1 MARRHSSVPHRSGA
15 RDLDY
20 QRRHV
25 AVEAARLISE
35 QGIRDYQMAKRKAA
49 ERLGIALDAALPKN
63 SEIEDALR
71 EHQRLFAGEEHPRV
85 LRNLREAA
93 REALQFFAAFDAR
106 LVGAVLDGSADRHS
120 SVCLHLFSDEPE
132 AVARFLD
139 ENGIRYEEQD
149 RDLRLTREER
159 RTFPAFTFRAGDTPV
174 DITVL
179 PLAMERQAPL
189 DRNGEKPMDRAG
201 LPALEALLA
210 ADP

>member
-1 MARRHSSVPHRSGA
+1 MHKTAEFHRIHAEGRAHQLRRR
-15 RDLDY
+15 
-20 QRRHV
+20 V

-35 QGIRDYQMAKRKAA
+35 QGIRDYRMAKRKAA
-49 ERLGIALDAALPKN
+49 QRIGVREEGFLPRN
-63 SEIEDALR
+63 REIEDALR
-71 EHQRLFAGEEHPRV
+71 EHQRLFAGEEQPRV
-85 LRNLREAA
+85 LRALRETA
-93 REALQFFAAFDAR
+93 REALQFFAAFEPR

-149 RDLRLTREER
+149 RDLRLSREER

-189 DRNGEKPMDRAG
+189 DRNGEPMDRAG
-201 LPALEALLA
+201 LSALDALLA
-210 ADP
+210 ADS